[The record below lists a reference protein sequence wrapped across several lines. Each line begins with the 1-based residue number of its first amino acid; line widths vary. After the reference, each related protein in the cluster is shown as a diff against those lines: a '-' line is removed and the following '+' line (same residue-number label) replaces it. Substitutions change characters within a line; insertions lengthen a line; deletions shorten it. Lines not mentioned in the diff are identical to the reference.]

1 MQFPAE
7 HALGAGKI
15 NEAVEQK
22 ALEIGKP
29 DAELA
34 QLDHHVNTFV
44 KQDTGIP
51 RNKLGG
57 WTDED
62 WAQISKTWQIAG
74 IELVTMQHE
83 VIENYVDIMEAN
95 IEKGHKDVRGGTAVV
110 VLSGGGTRG
119 AVFRNST
126 QRFFESKYPNIS
138 LRHNTEYELVK
149 IRQSLDSCRTWTD
162 HFSGHL

>member
-1 MQFPAE
+1 MQLPAE
-7 HALGAGKI
+7 YALGAGRI

-22 ALEIGKP
+22 AREIGKS
-29 DAELA
+29 DAELV

-44 KQDTGIP
+44 KQNTGIP

-57 WTDED
+57 WTDRD
-62 WAQISKTWQIAG
+62 WAQILEAVQSADIQLIA
-74 IELVTMQHE
+74 EQHGVMKE
-83 VIENYVDIMEAN
+83 YMDLIKAN
-95 IEKGHKDVRGGTAVV
+95 IERGHKDVRGGTAAG

-126 QRFFESKYPNIS
+126 RHFFEDKYPKMS
-138 LRHNTEYELVK
+138 LRYNTEYELVK
-149 IRQSLDSCRTWTD
+149 IRQSLDSCGTWTD